1 MRETLALLLV
11 GGWSTLANE
20 EPNFTDTTT
29 HSTNSDV
36 DTTADAGADKDAA
49 CVFALDIYKHAK
61 DDTY

>member
-1 MRETLALLLV
+1 MLLLV
-11 GGWSTLANE
+11 GRWFTLTDE
-20 EPNFTDTTT
+20 EPNFTNTTK

-61 DDTY
+61 DDSY